1 MGHIDK
7 QAVNLAILEGRT
19 KLYARVCKIMEKLL
33 RVREAAQILNVCQRT
48 IWRLLDDGE
57 LTRIRVGKSVRVER
71 AQLEQF
77 IARQRTASADAA

>member
-1 MGHIDK
+1 
-7 QAVNLAILEGRT
+7 
-19 KLYARVCKIMEKLL
+19 MEKLL
-33 RVREAAQILNVCQRT
+33 RVREAAQILDVSQRT

-77 IARQRTASADAA
+77 IARQRKAGSADAA